1 MPWLHHLAF
10 LFAFLATFVRPVPAL
25 ALAPASPETGVGGFE
40 VAGQLLANELGAANR
55 EHHQG
60 IGAGYDENASGYRFA
75 AGGAARA
82 SSAAQGALLRA
93 QLAAE
98 EVAGARLPQAITGYT
113 RHGLNQAISRE
124 GVGVSPRAILD
135 AFENPLSI
143 TGQSSGRFV
152 LTGTDAV
159 VIVNVEGQV
168 IHTWATGSA
177 GFRIVP

>member
-1 MPWLHHLAF
+1 MSGPGPLAGS
-10 LFAFLATFVRPVPAL
+10 ATRN
-25 ALAPASPETGVGGFE
+25 E
-40 VAGQLLANELGAANR
+40 VA
-55 EHHQG
+55 
-60 IGAGYDENASGYRFA
+60 AGSATG
-75 AGGAARA
+75 A

-124 GVGVSPRAILD
+124 GVGVSTRAILD
-135 AFENPLSI
+135 AFKNPLSI
-143 TGQSSGRFV
+143 TGQSGGRFV

-159 VIVNVEGQV
+159 VVVNAEGQV
-168 IHTWATGSA
+168 ISTWATGSA